1 MHNAAS
7 RQDCARAESLCP
19 KTNHSIIELIQLAIL
34 TREMYLKRRIFATL
48 PSYLLWLYDQVL
60 GADNIFIRLYFPLHE
75 TSTVLSELEVDRLLS
90 W

>member
-1 MHNAAS
+1 MYNAAS

-19 KTNHSIIELIQLAIL
+19 QTNHSIIELIQLAIL

-48 PSYLLWLYDQVL
+48 PSYLPYDQVL